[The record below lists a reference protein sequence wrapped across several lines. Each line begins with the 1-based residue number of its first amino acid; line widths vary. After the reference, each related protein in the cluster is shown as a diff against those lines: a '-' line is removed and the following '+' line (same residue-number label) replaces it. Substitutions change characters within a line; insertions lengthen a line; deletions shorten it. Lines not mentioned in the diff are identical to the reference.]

1 MSKSAKLINIDSD
14 IEVAVSEA
22 NKIFQSGGIF
32 IYPTDTIYGF
42 GCNPFNDTALQTLNN
57 LKGRGELK
65 QYILLVDSVN
75 TLLNYIDLDDDQII
89 VMLKNIW
96 PNPISFILNLNYKTK
111 NLLKHD
117 AAAFRIPDNTFCLNL
132 LSELKAPLVS
142 TSVNF
147 SNQQPLTDY
156 HSINNVFADRVDAI
170 FFMNENEN
178 TGASTLVDLTK
189 KPPKIL
195 REGKINFIE
204 LWQKLS

>member
-1 MSKSAKLINIDSD
+1 MSKSAKLINVDSD
-14 IEVAVSEA
+14 IEFAVSEA
-22 NKIFQSGGIF
+22 KKIFDSGGIF

-42 GCNPFNDTALQTLNN
+42 GCNPFNDTALQTLNSI
-57 LKGRGELK
+57 KGREEQK
-65 QYILLVDSVN
+65 QYILLINSVS
-75 TLLNYIDLDDDQII
+75 TLLNYIDLNDDQII
-89 VMLKNIW
+89 AMLKSIW
-96 PNPISFILNLNYKTK
+96 PNPISFILKLNYKTR
-111 NLLKHD
+111 NLLKYA
-117 AAAFRIPDNTFCLNL
+117 AAAFRIPNNTFCLDL

-156 HSINNVFADRVDAI
+156 PFINNEFADRVDAI

-189 KPPKIL
+189 RPPKIL

>member
-1 MSKSAKLINIDSD
+1 MSKNAKLINVDSD
-14 IEVAVSEA
+14 IKFAVSEA
-22 NKIFQSGGIF
+22 KNIFHSGGIF

-57 LKGRGELK
+57 IKGRGEQK

-75 TLLNYIDLDDDQII
+75 TLFKYIDLDDDQII
-89 VMLKNIW
+89 EMLKNIW

-111 NLLKHD
+111 NLLKYD
-117 AAAFRIPDNTFCLNL
+117 SAAFRIPNNTFCFNL

-147 SNQQPLTDY
+147 SNQLPLTDY
-156 HSINNVFADRVDAI
+156 SSIQNEFADKVDAI
-170 FFMNENEN
+170 FFMNEKEN
-178 TGASTLVDLTK
+178 IVASTLVDLTK

-195 REGKINFIE
+195 REGKINFME